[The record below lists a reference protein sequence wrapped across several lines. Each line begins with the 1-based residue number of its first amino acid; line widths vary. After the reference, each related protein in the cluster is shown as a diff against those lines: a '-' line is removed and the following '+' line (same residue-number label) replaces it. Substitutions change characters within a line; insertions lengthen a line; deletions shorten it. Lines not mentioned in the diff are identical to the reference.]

1 MKWCTVVRFTLP
13 IWIPQKDQQG
23 GRRPVLIIQN
33 DVGNQYAPTT
43 IVSAITSQEKKHIY
57 PTHVRVRNV
66 DGLEDSSI
74 VMLEQIRTI
83 AKERLEFKMGQL
95 NRRTMWKVNLAILIS
110 LGIGDEQR
118 ELTNF

>member
-1 MKWCTVVRFTLP
+1 MK
-13 IWIPQKDQQG
+13 KDEMVYRGEIYFADLDPVEGSEQG

-66 DGLEDSSI
+66 DGLEASSI

-83 AKERLEFKMGQL
+83 AKERLEFKIGQL
-95 NRRTMWKVNLAILIS
+95 NRKNMWRVNLAILIS
-110 LGIGDEQR
+110 MGIGDER
-118 ELTNF
+118 R

>member
-1 MKWCTVVRFTLP
+1 MK
-13 IWIPQKDQQG
+13 KDEMVYRGEIYFADLDPVEGSEQG

-33 DVGNQYAPTT
+33 DVGNRFAPTT

-57 PTHVRVRNV
+57 PTHVRVRNIN
-66 DGLEDSSI
+66 GLEDSSI

-110 LGIGDEQR
+110 LGIGEW
-118 ELTNF
+118 EG